1 MASDGIK
8 IQLII
13 NNDLINNGGYC
24 LNFNELIENENVEL
38 SLVEYPHLLH
48 HKFVIIDDNLLITGS
63 YNWTRFSSK
72 NYENMVVIKDEEIVE
87 QFKDEFNELIEN
99 AEYKCIDKMPDYV
112 KERPEYDRSAFK
124 QYITEELDA
133 QARESTDER
142 DKITA
147 LKKAVDLNP
156 KYLCVFRR

>member
-1 MASDGIK
+1 MTLSTTEDI
-8 IQLII
+8 
-13 NNDLINNGGYC
+13 
-24 LNFNELIENENVEL
+24 NELIENENVEL

-87 QFKDEFNELIEN
+87 QFKDEFNELIGN
-99 AEYKCIDKMPDYV
+99 AKYKCIDKMPDYV

-133 QARESTDER
+133 M
-142 DKITA
+142 
-147 LKKAVDLNP
+147 LKS
-156 KYLCVFRR
+156 